1 MYMTDKEPE
10 QPKIILI
17 NKLDPM
23 SEFIPFGRY
32 LLSLKQLQKNKL
44 MLRTKSK
51 NPVLSFKTITLT
63 KKTKS
68 IVQKLLQD
76 IEITFEEIDALSEDE
91 KNDIDTIVSFTNIN
105 DRLKIPNTRRSKLE
119 QKLNKFNVL
128 KGSIIAG
135 NDNENLLREFRMLL
149 VELNSEGYISK
160 KETAD
165 ILLQLMK
172 LNI

>member
-1 MYMTDKEPE
+1 MSDEPE
-10 QPKIILI
+10 MIFV

-23 SEFIPFGRY
+23 SEFIPFGKY
-32 LLSLKQLQKNKL
+32 LLSLKQLQKNKF

-63 KKTKS
+63 KKTKA

-76 IEITFEEIDALSEDE
+76 IDISFEEIDNLNEDE

-105 DRLKIPNTRRSKLE
+105 NRLKIPNTKRSKLE
-119 QKLNKFNVL
+119 KDLHKFNVL
-128 KGSIIAG
+128 RGSIIAG
-135 NDNENLLREFRMLL
+135 NDSALLLKDFRRLLLHLTNEN
-149 VELNSEGYISK
+149 YISK
-160 KETAD
+160 KECNEV
-165 ILLQLMK
+165 LMEMLK